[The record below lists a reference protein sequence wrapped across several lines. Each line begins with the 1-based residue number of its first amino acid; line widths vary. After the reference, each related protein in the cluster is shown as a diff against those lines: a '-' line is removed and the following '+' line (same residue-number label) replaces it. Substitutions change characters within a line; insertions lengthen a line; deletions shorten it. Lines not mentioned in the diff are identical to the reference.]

1 MLFWRVSLYMKREK
15 EVAEIIIKY
24 KTVQALKS
32 GILNKNIFP
41 IKARVVIKNKEY
53 QNNL

>member
-1 MLFWRVSLYMKREK
+1 MKREK

-32 GILNKNIFP
+32 GSLNKNIFP
-41 IKARVVIKNKEY
+41 IKAKLTIKNKEY
-53 QNNL
+53 KNNL